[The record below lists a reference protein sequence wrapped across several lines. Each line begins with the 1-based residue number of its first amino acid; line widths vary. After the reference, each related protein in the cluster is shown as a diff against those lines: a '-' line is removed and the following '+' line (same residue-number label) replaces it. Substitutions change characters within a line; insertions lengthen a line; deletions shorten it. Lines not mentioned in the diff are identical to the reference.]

1 MKKLFAFL
9 LFSFQLLHFLHA
21 QNTLSLLVKNKS
33 EKAALSGAIISLL
46 NSQKVSFSDSTGF
59 AMMEQIPDGP
69 QIIVIS
75 SLGYYKQRLP
85 IKFPLPSNNVIVI
98 ELEEQ
103 SEEMEEV
110 IIVSSRNNIA
120 EEKSAKRVEVIG
132 EDEVEERSNDKPSDV
147 SHVVREQP
155 GVQVQRT
162 SATSG
167 TMNIRLQGL
176 RGRYVQILKDGFP
189 LFGGF
194 ASVISVNQIPPID
207 IRQVEIIKGPASTL
221 YGGDAIAGVI
231 NLISRAPTEE
241 PVYDIMA
248 NAESALA
255 LDAGAYFSQKKK
267 IFGYSLL
274 GMYRYQ
280 KEKDWDGD
288 NYSETPLLQRFNL
301 SPQFYF
307 EVSKYCN
314 LNIGLNYTHE
324 TRTGGAIPAI
334 EQKDDTLLSYY
345 DKNNT
350 DHASA
355 NLKLE
360 YAFRENGI
368 LTVRA
373 AYNYFKRSVEIP
385 KYLFNG
391 VQMSSVT
398 EINYRFSKGK
408 HDLVAGLDFRTDW
421 FKEGKD
427 SSLVKR
433 NYNYLTAGLFLQYI
447 YNFSDR
453 TSVEAGFRL
462 DYNNLYKVYP
472 LPHVAFRQKWNE
484 VFTTR
489 LNVGMGYKLPT
500 IFQDESEERAFV
512 NVLPVTANT
521 KPELSLGGTLDL
533 RIKAPIINGL
543 QISLH
548 QLYFLTHIFK
558 PLQSNDSINLPCTSI
573 DCYNLSYTNLN
584 GFQQSKGIETGL
596 SLSYR
601 GLKTSFVYTLTDN
614 NFMRSKVRSIA
625 PLTSKHVFY
634 LLAGYEIKNF
644 SVDVDC
650 YYFSDVKLSN
660 GRIGKGFWELGINT
674 QLSFRHVLLFANLE
688 NILNIRQTSY
698 GPIVTSSYSPVRP
711 AFAEIYAPLEGP
723 LFNFGIK
730 LRLGAFSDK
739 NNKVGIEKLSD
750 KD

>member
-1 MKKLFAFL
+1 M
-9 LFSFQLLHFLHA
+9 
-21 QNTLSLLVKNKS
+21 VKNKS
-33 EKAALSGAIISLL
+33 EKAALIGAIISLL

-176 RGRYVQILKDGFP
+176 RGRYVQIIKDGFP

-231 NLISRAPTEE
+231 NLISRTPSEE
-241 PVYDIMA
+241 PVYDIMV
-248 NAESALA
+248 NVESALA
-255 LDAGAYFSQKKK
+255 VDAGAYFSQKKK
-267 IFGYSLL
+267 VFGYSLL
-274 GMYRYQ
+274 SMYRYQ

-288 NYSETPLLQRFNL
+288 SYSETPLLQRFNL

-307 EVSKYCN
+307 EVTKYCN

-334 EQKDDTLLSYY
+334 QQKNDTLLSYY

-360 YAFRENGI
+360 YGFKMNGI

-558 PLQSNDSINLPCTSI
+558 PLQGNDSINLPCTSI